1 MELSVTVPSDTAGIQ
16 IGAPVR
22 AFRRVEYGLYQDAGD
37 GRWWLGR
44 KVGAAASY
52 EKLTGPLL
60 APASGGLVLTYR
72 DAAGNVTADPTQV
85 AVIDFVI
92 RAESYRVSGNALEFQ
107 QDTLAT
113 MVALRG

>member
-60 APASGGLVLTYR
+60 APASGGLVFTYR
-72 DAAGNVTADPTQV
+72 DAAGNVTANPTQV

-92 RAESYRVSGNALEFQ
+92 RAESYRVWSNAQQFQ

-113 MVALRG
+113 RVALRG